1 MKIWIDLANT
11 PHVVFFSPIIKRLEA
26 QGHTVVVSLRDFAQ
40 TLAVAKRFGIKGPV
54 IGGHGGGTKVGKA
67 FNLLQRTT
75 QLMTFAR
82 GQGIDI
88 ALSHNSY
95 PQNLAGRL
103 MGCKVVTISDYE
115 GQPANHL
122 AFRLAHQIIVPKHF
136 PQDALEKFGAK
147 PAKTQTFDGY
157 KEQVSLSEFTPDD
170 NFATELADAC
180 GLPDSS
186 ALADKVVVTVRTP
199 PVLAA
204 YHQFDNDVFPAIL
217 AKLNQAKEVLV
228 VALPRTDDQKRQL
241 QSDYPHLTI
250 PNKAVDG
257 RALCAFSDMV
267 ISAGG
272 SMNREAALLGT
283 PAYSVFVGAQ
293 PSSDKL
299 LLKSGE
305 LKQLTTLEQ
314 VEALALEKKPS
325 GSGQVENKVLDSI
338 VAAILNA

>member
-1 MKIWIDLANT
+1 
-11 PHVVFFSPIIKRLEA
+11 V
-26 QGHTVVVSLRDFAQ
+26 
-40 TLAVAKRFGIKGPV
+40 
-54 IGGHGGGTKVGKA
+54 
-67 FNLLQRTT
+67 
-75 QLMTFAR
+75 
-82 GQGIDI
+82 

-103 MGCKVVTISDYE
+103 LGCKVVTISDYE

-122 AFRLAHQIIVPKHF
+122 AFRLSHRVIVPKHF
-136 PQDALEKFGAK
+136 PQEALKKFGATH
-147 PAKTQTFDGY
+147 AKTQIFDGF

-170 NFATELADAC
+170 NFATELADVC
-180 GLPDSS
+180 GFPEASVVT
-186 ALADKVVVTVRTP
+186 DKVVVTVRTP

-217 AKLNQAKEVLV
+217 AKLNQAKDVLV

-241 QSDYPHLTI
+241 QTDYPHLTV
-250 PNKAVDG
+250 PTKAVDG

-299 LLKSGE
+299 LLASGA
-305 LKQLTTLEQ
+305 LKQLTSLEQ
-314 VEALALEKKPS
+314 IEALAFERKAPN
-325 GSGQVENKVLDSI
+325 GPQTDNNVLDNI
-338 VAAILNA
+338 VAAILNPEGVDAVKI